1 MDSFWF
7 VDWRLLMAAVELW
20 LAGGNPYGPFVIPN
34 SVAVAAGGYAYPPPT
49 QILALPFALLPW
61 LISGLLVQ
69 LVAIIGFERW
79 ARRTSGR
86 TALPWLLLWLPFA
99 QGLVIG
105 QLTLLA
111 LVGLLLAEHAYSDRR
126 DRLAGLL
133 LALAIIKPQTTVLAV
148 AWLLFVALRERR
160 WVLLASFAG
169 VSALLWGGILLISGP
184 EIYLQ
189 WVQGLQAYREGRPDR
204 PLLGLPLGPLLGLLA
219 GLLWWRHGRSD
230 GFGTL
235 LLINTLIFPLSV
247 VYIAIGVACVVIR
260 WRPNWAWYP
269 LTLSWLLPVVFIM
282 PVRSADSIA
291 GLVQAIIATA
301 LLAGL
306 LPRLPFPL
314 RRRPAAPA

>member
-1 MDSFWF
+1 MGNFWF
-7 VDWRLLMAAVELW
+7 SDWRSLMAAVDVW
-20 LAGGNPYGPFVIPN
+20 LAGGNPYGPFVMPDG
-34 SVAVAAGGYAYPPPT
+34 AAYAAGWYAYPPPSL
-49 QILALPFALLPW
+49 ILAAPLALLPW

-69 LVAIIGFERW
+69 LVAIVGFERW

-111 LVGLLLAEHAYSDRR
+111 LVGLLLAEHAYRDKH

-133 LALAIIKPQTTVLAV
+133 LALAIFKPQTTVLAV
-148 AWLLFVALRERR
+148 AWLLFTAIRTRR

-189 WVQGLQAYREGRPDR
+189 WGQGLQAYREGRPDR
-204 PLLGLPLGPLLGLLA
+204 PLLGLPFGPLLGVLA

-247 VYIAIGVACVVIR
+247 IYIAIGVACVVIR

-269 LTLSWLLPVVFIM
+269 LTLSWLLPLIFIN
-282 PVRSADSIA
+282 PVRTADSIA

-306 LPRLPFPL
+306 LPRLPFQF
-314 RRRPAAPA
+314 RRRPATPA